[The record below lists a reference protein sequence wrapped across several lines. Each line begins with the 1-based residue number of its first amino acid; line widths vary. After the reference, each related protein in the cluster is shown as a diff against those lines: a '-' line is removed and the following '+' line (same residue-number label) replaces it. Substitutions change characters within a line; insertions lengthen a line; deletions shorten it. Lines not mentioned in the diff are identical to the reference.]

1 MSSLERYTKS
11 IEPMLLSVENGNALA
26 AVEAIIAEA
35 QAGALTKTNA
45 EYIRSIK
52 MTLRR
57 IVSARKELALHANGL
72 KVALKTLTKLNGS
85 VK

>member
-26 AVEAIIAEA
+26 AVEAIIVEA
-35 QAGALTKTNA
+35 QAGSLTKTNA

-72 KVALKTLTKLNGS
+72 KVALKTLTKLNGG